1 MEKQRQALPRERMRI
16 WNHGYWLGCGGL
28 RHVAIFSRYY
38 VVFHSVVFFVYINDF
53 WETRQSGTATLAV
66 DGSYCGVWRF
76 SSSESDFLHKPVLQ
90 FRKRIHR
97 SPASEI
103 VVYSLPLRVF
113 VRQQMPLAAGFILVP
128 PPRCNCLNLMLLS
141 CIMEDK
147 VCFYVAASGR
157 LLICDIRTTLPGR
170 LNRAYW

>member
-1 MEKQRQALPRERMRI
+1 MRI

-113 VRQQMPLAAGFILVP
+113 VRQQMPLAAGFIFVP
-128 PPRCNCLNLMLLS
+128 PPKM
-141 CIMEDK
+141 
-147 VCFYVAASGR
+147 
-157 LLICDIRTTLPGR
+157 
-170 LNRAYW
+170 